1 MLGKVPLKYNLRSL
15 WVRRAGTL
23 MTAVGI
29 GLTVAVVLTM
39 AALVN
44 GLVQTFVST
53 GNSEDIIVLRK
64 GSNFSESNSYFNRDM
79 FQTLR
84 FLPEVA
90 RDEEKDPI
98 AVGEVVVVI
107 AHPRLTGETA
117 NVVLRG
123 TTDQGFAMRPE
134 LSIVEG
140 RMFREGV
147 RELMASTSL
156 SNRFQDM
163 RVGDKLRIASND
175 WNVVGLFDAGQTAYG
190 SELWGH
196 YDDIAQA
203 WQRPILSSVTLRSA
217 PGQAEQLIETVK
229 TDDRLQMDAHRQTD
243 YYAAQSISAAGI
255 TALGVFIAVVMGVG
269 SCFAAMNMMFSAI
282 MSRFKEIGTLRA
294 LGFKRRSI
302 LLSFFIEALLLALLG
317 GICGIL
323 LAVPIQTWAWMSG
336 PMGSMNFMTFS
347 EVTFNFR
354 ITPFIMM
361 LGMVFSLVVGTVGG
375 IIPAFRASRIRLIE
389 VLRD

>member
-15 WVRRAGTL
+15 WVRRGGTL

-53 GNSEDIIVLRK
+53 GHPEDIVVLRQ
-64 GSNFSESNSYFNRDM
+64 GSNYSESNSYFSREL

-90 RDEEKDPI
+90 RNDAGDPI
-98 AVGEVVVVI
+98 AVGELVVVI
-107 AHPRLTGETA
+107 SHPRLTGEST
-117 NVVLRG
+117 NVVMRG
-123 TTDQGFAMRPE
+123 TTDQGLAMRPE

-147 RELMASTSL
+147 REVVASTSL

-163 RVGDKLRIASND
+163 RVGDELRIASND
-175 WNVVGLFDAGQTAYG
+175 WKVVGLFDAGQTAYG

-203 WQRPILSSVTLRSA
+203 WQRPIFSSVTLRSA
-217 PGQAEQLIETVK
+217 SGEAEQLIETVK
-229 TDDRLQMDAHRQTD
+229 TDDRLQMDAYRQND

-282 MSRFKEIGTLRA
+282 MSRCKEIGTLRA

-302 LLSFFIEALLLALLG
+302 LFSFFIEALFLAVLG

-323 LAVPIQTWAWMSG
+323 LALPIQAYAWMSG

-361 LGMVFSLVVGTVGG
+361 LGMIFSLVVGTVGG